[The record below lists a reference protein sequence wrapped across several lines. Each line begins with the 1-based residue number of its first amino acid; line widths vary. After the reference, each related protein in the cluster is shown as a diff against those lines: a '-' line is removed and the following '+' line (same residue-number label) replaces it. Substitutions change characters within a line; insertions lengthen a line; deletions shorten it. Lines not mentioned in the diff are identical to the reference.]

1 MNKFNKIYLPDNYIL
16 IYEITSNCLI
26 FHLLLH
32 SNDIC
37 VAPKLLTSVVVHDE
51 LKISAFALKAALSM
65 HTGCFTI
72 IETKRQLLKPLPM
85 TLFFF
90 CFQIVIAK

>member
-1 MNKFNKIYLPDNYIL
+1 MRVKRKLRK
-16 IYEITSNCLI
+16 SRVI
-26 FHLLLH
+26 FLRENEHLVLYVI
-32 SNDIC
+32 D
-37 VAPKLLTSVVVHDE
+37 A
-51 LKISAFALKAALSM
+51 KASIM